1 MGHCGMGWPLLEDF
15 LQYMEDDSEWRELL
29 LLEGCYQKIDEWF
42 DWGEPLI
49 FDGSCGMGW
58 PLLNDLNE

>member
-1 MGHCGMGWPLLEDF
+1 
-15 LQYMEDDSEWRELL
+15 MEDDSEWREVL
-29 LLEGCYQKIDEWF
+29 LLEDCYQKIDDWS